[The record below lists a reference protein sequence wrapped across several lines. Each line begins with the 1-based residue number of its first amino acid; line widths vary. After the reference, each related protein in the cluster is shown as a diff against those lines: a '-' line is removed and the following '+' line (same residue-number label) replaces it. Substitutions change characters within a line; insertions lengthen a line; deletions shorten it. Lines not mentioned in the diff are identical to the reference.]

1 MATENQKQE
10 EVLENMRRLQLDV
23 AVRSIQWS
31 YAIYWSISSTKP
43 GMLEWG
49 DGYYNGE
56 IKTRK
61 SVQAGESL
69 ADHPV
74 LQRSEELRE
83 LYESLYGGET
93 KPQAAKRFSAALCP
107 EDLTDT
113 EWYYLVC
120 MSFVFNIG
128 QGLPGRTLA
137 KNETIWLCNANSA
150 DTQVFSRSVL
160 AKSASIKTIVCFPH
174 FGGVVE
180 LGVTDLV
187 LEDQNLIQ
195 HVKTCFS
202 ATPVPIFSKIPS
214 EQVRL
219 ELDRANMTETGC
231 DPPLDSREVYICS
244 PDNCSDSFG
253 ATRLRNKSDVFEGIE
268 GEVPQ
273 LQSRKFKG
281 DRISCWV
288 NTSMSDSVS
297 QTYENP
303 KGISPIS
310 KDTQECSQQKDDKIH
325 YQSVLSTLL
334 KGSNQFILG
343 PYFKRGKRES
353 SFVNWTKDG
362 LSRAKTVQT
371 RTQQKLL
378 KKVLLEVAR
387 MHENCQLE
395 SIKNNGKRESPSTS
409 EVGETYRNHILSER
423 KRRGELNERYS
434 ILGSLIPSG
443 GKVDKVSVLDK
454 TIEYLRE
461 LERRVKEPELSK
473 RVVEL
478 ESRTRSKPHDDIERT
493 SENNGPNQVNNIKKP
508 LRNERK
514 ARNMDGSRVGNSQ
527 HLSRNSSTV
536 NITIDADDK
545 NVSIEIKCSW
555 RESMLIEIL
564 EAINE
569 LQMDSLSVQS
579 FNANG
584 ILSSTI
590 KAQVWSHNTTLK
602 VDCSGIFDR
611 DY

>member
-1 MATENQKQE
+1 MN
-10 EVLENMRRLQLDV
+10 
-23 AVRSIQWS
+23 SF
-31 YAIYWSISSTKP
+31 SSTCFIIIFERN
-43 GMLEWG
+43 M
-49 DGYYNGE
+49 
-56 IKTRK
+56 
-61 SVQAGESL
+61 
-69 ADHPV
+69 V
-74 LQRSEELRE
+74 LI
-83 LYESLYGGET
+83 
-93 KPQAAKRFSAALCP
+93 F
-107 EDLTDT
+107 DL
-113 EWYYLVC
+113 
-120 MSFVFNIG
+120 
-128 QGLPGRTLA
+128 Q
-137 KNETIWLCNANSA
+137 
-150 DTQVFSRSVL
+150 
-160 AKSASIKTIVCFPH
+160 TIVCFPH

-231 DPPLDSREVYICS
+231 DPPLDSGEVYICS

-473 RVVEL
+473 RVLEL

-590 KAQVWSHNTTLK
+590 KAQFKGSK
-602 VDCSGIFDR
+602 VASEVVIR
-611 DY
+611 QAIQKVMSKV